1 MNFDIKD
8 VKSWATRHDV
18 RTLSVT
24 GFFGDSLSEIDDEI
38 KRYNNGEKDRLHK
51 LYMIRDDSCFCFSY
65 VLHLA
70 DTCAF
75 EGTNN
80 FTFFL
85 PTNFAFFLPLNAVK
99 EDKPLNAV
107 KEDKPK
113 EKRYRPFKTIDE
125 LEKAL
130 NKVNR
135 SAHQFMCVGNDIFI
149 RDKNQMTHLM
159 ITRIDRDAKTNE
171 VINVNGMSPI
181 YLFNNYE
188 IRVGAEWLP
197 FGVEIEND

>member
-1 MNFDIKD
+1 MKFDIKD
-8 VKSWATRHDV
+8 VKSWANRNTVKIGDK
-18 RTLSVT
+18 
-24 GFFGDSLSEIDDEI
+24 GYFFDDI
-38 KRYNNGEKDRLHK
+38 HSMKDKKDCTAFTISGILDNRA
-51 LYMIRDDSCFCFSY
+51 DCFCIKNRIGITSF
-65 VLHLA
+65 
-70 DTCAF
+70 
-75 EGTNN
+75 N
-80 FTFFL
+80 FFL
-85 PTNFAFFLPLNAVK
+85 PV
-99 EDKPLNAV
+99 EEV

-113 EKRYRPFKTIDE
+113 GYRPFKTINE
-125 LEKAL
+125 LEKTL

-159 ITRIDRDAKTNE
+159 ITRIDRDVKTNE

-197 FGVEIEND
+197 FGVEVTEE

>member
-1 MNFDIKD
+1 MNFDIKNI
-8 VKSWATRHDV
+8 KSWANRNTVKIGDK
-18 RTLSVT
+18 
-24 GFFGDSLSEIDDEI
+24 GYFFDDI
-38 KRYNNGEKDRLHK
+38 HSMKDKKDCTAFTISGILDNRA
-51 LYMIRDDSCFCFSY
+51 DCFCIKNRIGISSF
-65 VLHLA
+65 
-70 DTCAF
+70 
-75 EGTNN
+75 N
-80 FTFFL
+80 FFL
-85 PTNFAFFLPLNAVK
+85 PV
-99 EDKPLNAV
+99 EEV

-113 EKRYRPFKTIDE
+113 EKRYRPFKTINE
-125 LEKAL
+125 LEKTL

-159 ITRIDRDAKTNE
+159 ITRIDRDVKTNE

-197 FGVEIEND
+197 FGVEIESDE

>member
-1 MNFDIKD
+1 MKFDIKD

-18 RTLSVT
+18 KI
-24 GFFGDSLSEIDDEI
+24 GDEGYFADEI
-38 KRYNNGEKDRLHK
+38 EELKTENNRTR
-51 LYMIRDDSCFCFSY
+51 MIAEILDDHAFCFC
-65 VLHLA
+65 
-70 DTCAF
+70 TP
-75 EGTNN
+75 TNRYS
-80 FTFFL
+80 FFL
-85 PTNFAFFLPLNAVK
+85 PVDAVK
-99 EDKPLNAV
+99 EDKT
-107 KEDKPK
+107 K
-113 EKRYRPFKTIDE
+113 EKRYRPFKTINE
-125 LEKAL
+125 LEKTL

-159 ITRIDRDAKTNE
+159 ITRIDRDVKTNE

-197 FGVEIEND
+197 FGVEVQDE

>member
-1 MNFDIKD
+1 MNFDVKD
-8 VKSWATRHDV
+8 IKSWANRHDV

-24 GFFGDSLSEIDDEI
+24 GFFGNSLSEIDDEI
-38 KRYNNGEKDRLHK
+38 KRYNNGEKDRLHE
-51 LYMIRDDSCFCFSY
+51 LYMISDNGCCCFGYALYF
-65 VLHLA
+65 A
-70 DTCAF
+70 DTGAF
-75 EGTNN
+75 SGTN
-80 FTFFL
+80 
-85 PTNFAFFLPLNAVK
+85 NFAFFLPLDAVK
-99 EDKPLNAV
+99 K
-107 KEDKPK
+107 DKPK

-130 NKVNR
+130 NKDNR

-149 RDKNQMTHLM
+149 RDKNQITHLM

-197 FGVEIEND
+197 FGVEIESDE

>member
-8 VKSWATRHDV
+8 IKSWANRNTVKIGDK
-18 RTLSVT
+18 
-24 GFFGDSLSEIDDEI
+24 GYFFDDI
-38 KRYNNGEKDRLHK
+38 HSMKDKKDCTAFTISGILDNRA
-51 LYMIRDDSCFCFSY
+51 DCFCIKNRIGISSF
-65 VLHLA
+65 
-70 DTCAF
+70 
-75 EGTNN
+75 N
-80 FTFFL
+80 FFL
-85 PTNFAFFLPLNAVK
+85 PV
-99 EDKPLNAV
+99 EEV

-113 EKRYRPFKTIDE
+113 EKRYRPFKTINE
-125 LEKAL
+125 LEKTL

-159 ITRIDRDAKTNE
+159 ITRIDRDVKTNE

-197 FGVEIEND
+197 FGVEIESDE

>member
-1 MNFDIKD
+1 MKFDIKD

-18 RTLSVT
+18 KI
-24 GFFGDSLSEIDDEI
+24 GDEGYFADEI
-38 KRYNNGEKDRLHK
+38 EEFKTENNRTR
-51 LYMIRDDSCFCFSY
+51 MIAEILDDHAFCFC
-65 VLHLA
+65 
-70 DTCAF
+70 TP
-75 EGTNN
+75 TNRYS
-80 FTFFL
+80 FFL
-85 PTNFAFFLPLNAVK
+85 PVDAVK
-99 EDKPLNAV
+99 EDKT
-107 KEDKPK
+107 K
-113 EKRYRPFKTIDE
+113 EKRYRPFKTINE
-125 LEKAL
+125 LEKTL

-159 ITRIDRDAKTNE
+159 ITRIDRDVKTNE

-197 FGVEIEND
+197 FGVEVQDE